1 MLHVTVNSLCRTN
14 HGFGTGGRIH
24 GPQGDLLSALHRTGS
39 HKLMR
44 SGNWRLEG
52 CRKYGVS
59 MYRYDVVDKTLVNER
74 VAQFR
79 DQTRRFLAGE
89 LSEDEFR
96 HLRLRNGLYIQRHA
110 PMLRVAVPYGLLSS
124 TQLRTLGNIA
134 RRYDRG
140 YGHFTTRQNI
150 QYNWPKLEEVPDIL
164 AELAEVE
171 MHSIQT
177 SGNCI
182 RNTTSDHLAGV
193 TPDELEDPRPWCELI
208 RQWST
213 FHPEFTYLPR
223 KFKIAVTGAAQDR
236 AASLVHDVGV
246 HIVRGPGGDLGFE
259 ILAGGGLGRTPI
271 IGQVVRE
278 FLPREHLLSYL
289 EAIVRVYNLEGRRDN
304 IHKARIK
311 ILVRSLG
318 IEEFRRRVDA
328 QWESTRVNG
337 PRVGEA
343 EIARLR
349 GFFIPP
355 AYRSLANTEPAA
367 GKSTAFRAWYRYNT
381 TAHKVPGYR
390 AVFVSLKKPDVAPG
404 DVTDTQMELLADL
417 ADRYSFGEVRVTH
430 TQNLLFADVEQEKTF
445 ELWQTLEKAGLATPN
460 IGTLTDMICCPGLDF
475 CSLANAG
482 SIDVA
487 RLINE
492 RFDDYDYI
500 YDLGELEV
508 KMSGCMNAC
517 GHHHVGHIGILG
529 VDKGGQE
536 WYQIT
541 IGGAA
546 GADASLGQVI
556 GPSVAKTEVPETI
569 TRLLEVY
576 VERRQ
581 PDERFLDT
589 VRRLG
594 VKPFKERVY
603 AASAAA

>member
-1 MLHVTVNSLCRTN
+1 
-14 HGFGTGGRIH
+14 
-24 GPQGDLLSALHRTGS
+24 
-39 HKLMR
+39 
-44 SGNWRLEG
+44 
-52 CRKYGVS
+52 

-110 PMLRVAVPYGLLSS
+110 PMLRVAIPYGLLSS
-124 TQLRTLGNIA
+124 TQLRALGNIA

-150 QYNWPKLEEVPDIL
+150 QYNWPKLEDVPDIL
-164 AELAEVE
+164 AELAQVE
-171 MHSIQT
+171 MHAIQT

-193 TPDELEDPRPWCELI
+193 TPEELEDPRPWCELI

-236 AASLVHDVGV
+236 AASQVHDVGV
-246 HIVRGPGGDLGFE
+246 HIVRGPGGELGFE

-289 EAIVRVYNLEGRRDN
+289 EAILRVYNLEGRRDN
-304 IHKARIK
+304 LTKARIK
-311 ILVRSLG
+311 ILVKSVGLQ
-318 IEEFRRRVDA
+318 EFKRRVEA
-328 QWESTRVNG
+328 EWELIRDGALRVT
-337 PRVGEA
+337 EE

-349 GFFIPP
+349 SFFVPP
-355 AYRSLANTEPAA
+355 AYRRLANIEPAV
-367 GKSTAFRAWYRYNT
+367 GKSTAFQAWYRYNT
-381 TAHKVPGYR
+381 SAHKVPGYR
-390 AVFVSLKKPDVAPG
+390 VVYISLKKPDVAPG
-404 DVTDTQMELLADL
+404 DITDAQMELLAGL

-430 TQNLLFADVEQEKTF
+430 TQNLLLADVEQDETF
-445 ELWQTLEKAGLATPN
+445 ELWQALEAAGLATPN

-487 RLINE
+487 KLIND
-492 RFDDYDYI
+492 RFDDYDYL
-500 YDLGELEV
+500 YDLGELEI

-529 VDKGGQE
+529 VDKSGEE

-546 GADASLGQVI
+546 GKDASLGEVI
-556 GPSVAKTEVPETI
+556 GPSVAKLDVPETI
-569 TRLLEVY
+569 ARLLDVY

-581 PDERFLDT
+581 PDERFLDV

-594 VKPFKERVY
+594 VKAFKERVY

>member
-1 MLHVTVNSLCRTN
+1 
-14 HGFGTGGRIH
+14 
-24 GPQGDLLSALHRTGS
+24 
-39 HKLMR
+39 
-44 SGNWRLEG
+44 
-52 CRKYGVS
+52 
-59 MYRYDVVDKTLVNER
+59 MYRYDVIDKTLVNER

-89 LSEDEFR
+89 LTEDEFR
-96 HLRLRNGLYIQRHA
+96 VLRLRNGLYIQRHA
-110 PMLRVAVPYGLLSS
+110 PMLRVAIPYGLLSS
-124 TQLRTLGNIA
+124 TQLRALSAIA

-150 QYNWPKLEEVPDIL
+150 QYNWPKLDEVPDIL
-164 AELAEVE
+164 AELAAVE
-171 MHSIQT
+171 MHAIQT

-193 TPDELEDPRPWCELI
+193 TPDELEDPRPWCEII

-223 KFKIAVTGAAQDR
+223 KFKIAVTGSPRDR

-246 HIVRGPGGDLGFE
+246 HIVRGADGELGFE
-259 ILAGGGLGRTPI
+259 ILAGGGLGRTPV

-289 EAIVRVYNLEGRRDN
+289 EAVLRIYNREGRRDN
-304 IHKARIK
+304 LNKARIK

-318 IEEFRRRVDA
+318 LQEFRRRVETE
-328 QWESTRVNG
+328 WELIKDGGLRVA
-337 PRVGEA
+337 EA
-343 EIARLR
+343 EVARVR
-349 GFFIPP
+349 GFFGPP
-355 AYRSLANTEPAA
+355 AYRSLENTEPAA
-367 GKSTAFRAWYRYNT
+367 GKETAFRAWYRYNT
-381 TAHKVPGYR
+381 SEHKVPGYR
-390 AVFVSLKKPDVAPG
+390 AVYVSLKKADVAPG
-404 DVTDTQMELLADL
+404 DATDTQMDLIADL

-430 TQNLLFADVEQEKTF
+430 TQNLLLADVEQEKTF
-445 ELWQTLEKAGLATPN
+445 ELWRALDAVGLATPN

-487 RLINE
+487 KLINE
-492 RFDDYDYI
+492 RFDDYDYV
-500 YDLGELEV
+500 YDLGEIDV

-517 GHHHVGHIGILG
+517 GHHHVGNIGILG
-529 VDKGGQE
+529 VEKHGEE

-546 GADASLGQVI
+546 GADASLGTVI
-556 GPSVAKTEVPETI
+556 GPSVAKAAVPETLA
-569 TRLLEVY
+569 RLLAVY
-576 VERRQ
+576 VEQRH
-581 PDERFLDT
+581 DGERFLDT

-594 VKPFKERVY
+594 IKPFKERVY
-603 AASAAA
+603 AAPAAA

>member
-1 MLHVTVNSLCRTN
+1 MYQYNA
-14 HGFGTGGRIH
+14 ID
-24 GPQGDLLSALHRTGS
+24 Q
-39 HKLMR
+39 
-44 SGNWRLEG
+44 RL
-52 CRKYGVS
+52 
-59 MYRYDVVDKTLVNER
+59 VDER

-79 DQTRRFLAGE
+79 DQTRRFLNGT
-89 LSEDEFR
+89 LSEEEFR
-96 HLRLRNGLYIQRHA
+96 HLRLRNGLYIQTHA
-110 PMLRVAVPYGLLSS
+110 PMLRVAIPYGLLS
-124 TQLRTLGNIA
+124 TRQLRALAHIA

-164 AELAEVE
+164 AELAAVE
-171 MHSIQT
+171 MHAIQT

-193 TPDELEDPRPWCELI
+193 TPNELEDPRPWCEII
-208 RQWST
+208 RQWSS

-223 KFKIAVTGAAQDR
+223 KFKIAVTGAPQDR
-236 AASLVHDVGV
+236 AATLVHDVGV
-246 HIVRGPGGDLGFE
+246 HIVRGPSGEPGFE

-289 EAIVRVYNLEGRRDN
+289 EAILRVYNLEGRRDN
-304 IHKARIK
+304 LTKARIK

-318 IEEFRRRVDA
+318 IDEFRRRVENEWALICD
-328 QWESTRVNG
+328 QQTGDQQLGDSSLRID
-337 PRVGEA
+337 EA
-343 EIARLR
+343 TIARMR
-349 GFFIPP
+349 GFFQAP
-355 AYRSLANTEPAA
+355 AYRQLPDSDPATDA
-367 GKSTAFRAWYRYNT
+367 LTAFRAWYRYNT
-381 TAHKVPGYR
+381 VAHKIAGYR
-390 AVFVSLKKPDVAPG
+390 AVYISLKKPDIAPG
-404 DVTDTQMELLADL
+404 DATADQMDAIADL
-417 ADRYSFGEVRVTH
+417 AERYSFGEVRVTH
-430 TQNLLFADVEQEKTF
+430 TQNLLLADVEQQHTF
-445 ELWQTLEKAGLATPN
+445 ELWRALDALGLATPN

-487 RLINE
+487 RQINQ

-500 YDLGELEV
+500 YDLGELDV

-517 GHHHVGHIGILG
+517 GHHHVGNIGILG

-541 IGGAA
+541 IGGSA
-546 GADASLGQVI
+546 GADASLGTVI
-556 GPSVAKTEVPETI
+556 GPSVAKAAVPETI
-569 TRLLEVY
+569 AQLLSVY
-576 VERRQ
+576 VEQRQ
-581 PDERFLDT
+581 VDERFLDT

-603 AASAAA
+603 ATPIAA